1 MTEMETKFDVSLGTK
16 MDLSLGSNM
25 DLSIDIKEPKPEIT
39 DLGSKTDLIEMVK
52 GYKELYDKNDPL
64 YKNNSH
70 KGVLWAS
77 IAKNLGGTQ
86 SAKKV
91 REQFS
96 YMRRRFEEEYHARKN
111 GLPRPKLPDPDSA
124 NYRKPLFVYEQLTFL
139 EPYIQTERESSY
151 DEHSADVEN
160 HPGTSSFFDDNIT
173 DLSDPNILFDYV
185 RQWTTDANIQ
195 IDPTTGEILPGDIKE
210 IKECPPAKRKRK
222 NNVPPKKSKTTLT
235 PPSNNSTSAESPP
248 SQDLKNVSL
257 LPNGNH
263 QNETIDNDV
272 MLQFAKTITENFMQ
286 GQTNQ
291 TTNISID
298 EDECN
303 LFGRQVAMD
312 LKRLNTQN
320 RALARF
326 RINKIL
332 MEMTVQEF
340 HGDGTNPLNFD

>member
-1 MTEMETKFDVSLGTK
+1 ML
-16 MDLSLGSNM
+16 
-25 DLSIDIKEPKPEIT
+25 DIKDIKYDSYN
-39 DLGSKTDLIEMVK
+39 DLGSKTDLIELVK
-52 GYKELYDKNDPL
+52 GYKELYDKSDPL

-70 KGVLWAS
+70 KGVIWAS
-77 IAKNLGGTQ
+77 IAKSLGGAQ

-151 DEHSADVEN
+151 DEQTADVEN
-160 HPGTSSFFDDNIT
+160 HPGTSNFFEENGA
-173 DLSDPNILFDYV
+173 DLTDPNALIDYV
-185 RQWTTDANIQ
+185 RQWAENGISNDCRV
-195 IDPTTGEILPGDIKE
+195 DPTTGEILPPLMDIKDKDG
-210 IKECPPAKRKRK
+210 IPAKRKRK
-222 NNVPPKKSKTTLT
+222 NNMPPKKTKSTLT
-235 PPSNNSTSAESPP
+235 PPSNQSSDSPP
-248 SQDLKNVSL
+248 SQDLRTANLAS
-257 LPNGNH
+257 NGTAND
-263 QNETIDNDV
+263 QIDNDM
-272 MLQFAKTITENFMQ
+272 MLQFAKTLSENLMMNNHQ
-286 GQTNQ
+286 MTSTSN
-291 TTNISID
+291 D
-298 EDECN
+298 DDECN

-320 RALARF
+320 RAVARF

-340 HGDGTNPLNFD
+340 QGDETNPLNFD